1 MKSFEKY
8 LTRTLSIL
16 ALVLMAGIAGA
27 LLTNSLSKVDAS
39 HDAEENNYSSFALGL
54 SDNFACWITRD
65 LKVECANTDE
75 HPKDGIWNEV
85 VSRDDYSCAR
95 NHLRSQVRCWGSVEY
110 GEQLTP
116 TVTSTE
122 TATPEPTATGT
133 TAPTAPTATPDPN
146 ATDTPTP
153 TPTAPF
159 SKHATVKC
167 HYLAQSPISLPVR
180 QPGSPEDDCTTNF
193 YHFNVTEAGKV
204 QISAAHN
211 KADEADEADAKAYLV
226 LEKLDIVSFK
236 PVTKGSVRFE
246 LSKLSATVEADAHY
260 RIAVESKTPYFLKLE
275 ALADEKPPMLNSDSV
290 SETNINLPSESSLDE

>member
-39 HDAEENNYSSFALGL
+39 HDTEENNYSSFALGL
-54 SDNFACWITRD
+54 SDNFACWITSD

-75 HPKDGIWNEV
+75 HPKDGIWHEV

-116 TVTSTE
+116 TVTPIATPTE

-133 TAPTAPTATPDPN
+133 TDPTATPDPN

-167 HYLAQSPISLPVR
+167 HYLAQSPISLPVK

-193 YHFNVTEAGKV
+193 YHFSVTETGKV

-211 KADEADEADAKAYLV
+211 EVVEEGVNAFLA
-226 LEKLDIVSFK
+226 LEKLDIVSWK
-236 PVTKGSVRFE
+236 PVIKGHIRFE
-246 LSKLSATVEADAHY
+246 PAKLPATVEADAKY
-260 RIAVESKTPYFLKLE
+260 RIVVETNNPYFLKLE
-275 ALADEKPPMLNSDSV
+275 AIADETPPMLNSASV
-290 SETNINLPSESSLDE
+290 SETNINLPSESSLYE